1 MKFKDTTKNHMMMM
15 NDVEARRIKIIINKK
30 KEEEEEKE
38 EPLKFLKLLVVTK
51 SLLYLIFHLF
61 HLNTT

>member
-15 NDVEARRIKIIINKK
+15 NDVEARRIKIIEIINKK

-38 EPLKFLKLLVVTK
+38 EKAKGTDRPTK
-51 SLLYLIFHLF
+51 YK
-61 HLNTT
+61 

>member
-1 MKFKDTTKNHMMMM
+1 MMMM

-38 EPLKFLKLLVVTK
+38 EKAKGTDRPTK
-51 SLLYLIFHLF
+51 YK
-61 HLNTT
+61 

>member
-1 MKFKDTTKNHMMMM
+1 MM

-38 EPLKFLKLLVVTK
+38 EKAKGTDRPTK
-51 SLLYLIFHLF
+51 YK
-61 HLNTT
+61 